1 MPVFARLRA
10 MRAFE
15 KRHLDFLQTLEDY
28 DLVQEIGYHQE
39 RGKPLTMK
47 ALYLL
52 DLASVATVQRRLRR
66 LRQLGA
72 VQQIRSESD
81 GRALELC
88 LTPKVQKTFAKYA
101 ELLASGSVGS

>member
-1 MPVFARLRA
+1 MSVFAKLRA
-10 MRAFE
+10 LRVFE
-15 KRHLDFLQTLEDY
+15 KRHLDFLQTLEDF
-28 DLVQEIGYHQE
+28 DLVREIGYHQE
-39 RGKPLTMK
+39 RGDPLTMK

-66 LRQLGA
+66 LRQFGA

-88 LTPKVQKTFAKYA
+88 LTPKVQKTFARYA
-101 ELLASGSVGS
+101 ELLATGPSGS